1 MGLMTPLLE
10 QVEAL
15 LFDLD
20 GTLVET
26 NIDFPRMKREVLNLA
41 QMAGLDNNELERLDI
56 LSIIDHGDNLLR
68 KSGLAQQAKR
78 FRAQAFAKL
87 EEIEMRHAAEAREI
101 PGAKELIRSLKAR
114 GIRVGIVTRNCRE
127 ASELALKIVGIEP
140 DVLVSRDDCPSHKP
154 NPDPIFLA
162 LASLGAKPSTS
173 AIVGDHLMDIQ
184 SGRSA
189 GLKTVGFLRE
199 DRPSDFFDEVSPDLV
214 VRSLS
219 EVMRAVVG
227 DNS

>member
-26 NIDFPRMKREVLNLA
+26 NIDFPLMKREVLNLA
-41 QMAGLDNNELERLDI
+41 QRAGLHNNELEHLDI

-68 KSGLAQQAKR
+68 TSGLAQQAKR
-78 FRAQAFAKL
+78 FCAEAFAKL
-87 EEIEMRHAAEAREI
+87 EEIEMQHAADAREI
-101 PGAKELIRSLKAR
+101 PGAKELVRYLKAR
-114 GIRVGIVTRNCRE
+114 GIRVGIVTRNSRR

-140 DVLVSRDDCPSHKP
+140 DVIVSRDDCPSHKP

-162 LASLGAKPSTS
+162 LASLGAKPSAS

-199 DRPSDFFDEVSPDLV
+199 DRPSGFFDEVSPDMV